1 LVTFLRATQNFVTRS
16 AFHGLRRPLLLFGGP
31 TLVSVCS
38 SRIIRRALP
47 TSSLFGIFISTFC
60 LLAALL
66 RTLVG
71 LVFKLAFQV
80 HKFALN
86 VSPVNDMALDTQRE
100 VQTVTIVELYEPKAP
115 GLTGVVVI
123 DQISLVD
130 RSKKTKVFI
139 KSIFLGTLGQP
150 AYENLVNSFIL

>member
-1 LVTFLRATQNFVTRS
+1 
-16 AFHGLRRPLLLFGGP
+16 
-31 TLVSVCS
+31 
-38 SRIIRRALP
+38 
-47 TSSLFGIFISTFC
+47 
-60 LLAALL
+60 
-66 RTLVG
+66 
-71 LVFKLAFQV
+71 
-80 HKFALN
+80 
-86 VSPVNDMALDTQRE
+86 MALDTQRE

-150 AYENLVNSFIL
+150 AYENLVNSFILQPCIGQIFG